1 MRMKSKVAFHI
12 LFIYFGELS
21 DNLIPKINDINVR
34 SWLVCKWTKITS
46 GFWEDLC
53 ILLSNQLLH
62 KGIQLVI
69 KRPLFYFI
77 VKMDFIV
84 MGIRES
90 WQLLGRSSFPTK
102 ETKES
107 SFYLNEDSYFFLNSY
122 YWGWLTH
129 GNLSKNKSEKTSI
142 LLLKEFRNPV
152 PTAKEDPPIY
162 MGNQQSKLFTID
174 TLTL

>member
-62 KGIQLVI
+62 KGIQLII

-107 SFYLNEDSYFFLNSY
+107 SFYL
-122 YWGWLTH
+122 
-129 GNLSKNKSEKTSI
+129 SKK
-142 LLLKEFRNPV
+142 
-152 PTAKEDPPIY
+152 
-162 MGNQQSKLFTID
+162 
-174 TLTL
+174 TLTSFWTVITGVDWLMGILAKINLRRPLFYY